1 MEADGGASAARDFG
15 ENCLDL
21 AGDYCGDGG
30 EAEAVFVAEGEVAQ
44 QIADGD
50 DAASFES
57 GGALRAY
64 AVEVLDRVGEG
75 DGHRDVCACLAPAV
89 ASLLYHRSRVAREG
103 AAFTTQSKEGKTLNS
118 RSELGRIRSWG
129 PKSDF
134 VRDGEPS
141 EVASLVQSVEMLRF
155 ELAEARRQCAF
166 AVCKPL
172 PCNVLDGECI

>member
-1 MEADGGASAARDFG
+1 MAIFQFSFQIAAVEETDVDGAGCIADRDVENGAAAALEADGGASAARDFG

-21 AGDYCGDGG
+21 AGDYFGDGG
-30 EAEAVFVAEGEVAQ
+30 EAEAVFIAEREIAQ

-64 AVEVLDRVGEG
+64 AVEVFDRVGEG

-103 AAFTTQSKEGKTLNS
+103 AAFTDTKQRGKNI
-118 RSELGRIRSWG
+118 ELT
-129 PKSDF
+129 
-134 VRDGEPS
+134 E
-141 EVASLVQSVEMLRF
+141 
-155 ELAEARRQCAF
+155 
-166 AVCKPL
+166 
-172 PCNVLDGECI
+172 